1 MCKIK
6 KIDLLRVLI
15 YTKGQGLAAEGTWC
29 QMGKTL
35 KWSTQWG
42 LSDQKRFDPVF
53 SENSELYN
61 WHPKS

>member
-1 MCKIK
+1 M
-6 KIDLLRVLI
+6 